1 MFYAAT
7 QLDDEQADPVW
18 ELSPDAV
25 KAVLNALRPAEDDV
39 VKFYAC
45 KTIEN
50 ITAQSVIAGEKFAT
64 KDCALLL
71 LAIYHAKLSE
81 GFTVVSSVALSH
93 LSKLSPQL
101 FPLVFESVGPSKF
114 L

>member
-1 MFYAAT
+1 
-7 QLDDEQADPVW
+7 
-18 ELSPDAV
+18 
-25 KAVLNALRPAEDDV
+25 

-64 KDCALLL
+64 SECALLL
-71 LAIYHAKLSE
+71 LQIYHAKLSE

-101 FPLVFESVGPSKF
+101 FPVVFDSITPTKF